1 MSYYKSY
8 IILFFIPY
16 LLFLGKTSS
25 ADIMPNDKFSSS
37 DVVEIQ
43 LLSLQSNSINDKGIY
58 QCWIFAHP
66 ENKKYT
72 GPFKYFSKMIK
83 NKPYD
88 KLLNSKF
95 FKIKVLS
102 ENKKKARIEVLLDS
116 NNNRRYKIFWHL
128 GKTTIDSK
136 CQNCWMTLGVTQ
148 PFDMGVIY

>member
-1 MSYYKSY
+1 MAYNKLYL
-8 IILFFIPY
+8 ILFLIPC
-16 LLFLGKTSS
+16 LLFLGKTLS

-43 LLSLQSNSINDKGIY
+43 LISLQSNSKNDKGIY

-66 ENKKYT
+66 KNKKYT
-72 GPFKYFSKMIK
+72 GPFKYFVKMIK

-95 FKIKVLS
+95 FKIKVLF
-102 ENKKKARIEVLLDS
+102 ENTKDARIEVLLDS
-116 NNNRRYKIFWHL
+116 KNNRRYKVFWSL
-128 GKTTIDSK
+128 GKATLNSE

-148 PFDMGVIY
+148 PFDMGIIY

>member
-66 ENKKYT
+66 KNKKYT
-72 GPFKYFSKMIK
+72 GPFKYFVKMIK

-95 FKIKVLS
+95 FKIKVLF
-102 ENKKKARIEVLLDS
+102 ENTKDARIEVLLDS
-116 NNNRRYKIFWHL
+116 KNNRRYKVFWSL
-128 GKTTIDSK
+128 GKATLNSE

-148 PFDMGVIY
+148 PFDMGIIY